1 MRSRKLPF
9 IALTTALCLALVGAT
24 SASARP
30 AGPKKSGAHGPCR
43 VLIEVPRGPVSYGD
57 PFSIYGRLSCPT
69 TEAEANKTI
78 SVYERTAGSSGF
90 ALAGT
95 TTSEANGSYS
105 FTPQPFTTNSTFFV
119 LAEGARSA
127 HRTIRVSPLVSL
139 ATPSEGAKL
148 LSATGR
154 SRSSVV
160 FAGTVSPVTPG
171 MRGAV
176 VALQREDSSGNEE
189 WHRIGDRG
197 TVKADGTYS
206 IAHVFRIP
214 GVANLRIVVHP
225 RDRFNAPAAS
235 SPMSYVISQPQN
247 PLLTINTTNDPL
259 TYGESTSISGD
270 VFQAADKTPVTLF
283 ARNRNG
289 HFAPVASG
297 QTEGTHYSF
306 TQAPLENTVY
316 KVVSGTRTSSLLIEG
331 VRYGISLTPPA
342 TTLTTGQPVTLTGTV
357 TGAQTPHNV
366 YLERKGPGAIGFHV
380 IDIAPLSAPD
390 PTTHV
395 STYTLTHAFRGA
407 GEGEIRMKV
416 PGDPGHLGKATAPVK
431 ISVTRSAASL
441 LTPEL
446 PTKLPGEGQL

>member
-1 MRSRKLPF
+1 
-9 IALTTALCLALVGAT
+9 
-24 SASARP
+24 
-30 AGPKKSGAHGPCR
+30 

-57 PFSIYGRLSCPT
+57 PFSIYGRLGCP
-69 TEAEANKTI
+69 APQDAANKPI
-78 SVYERTAGSSGF
+78 SIYERTAGSPGF

-95 TTSEANGSYS
+95 TTSEATGSYS
-105 FTPQPFTTNSTFFV
+105 FTPQPFSTNSTFFV

-139 ATPSEGAKL
+139 ATPTEGAKL
-148 LSATGR
+148 LSAIGR
-154 SRSSVV
+154 ARTSVV
-160 FAGTVSPVTPG
+160 FAGTVNPVTPG

-197 TVKADGTYS
+197 TVRADGTYS

-247 PLLTINTTNDPL
+247 PLLTIDTTNDPL
-259 TYGESTSISGD
+259 TYGESTSITGE
-270 VFQAADKTPVTLF
+270 VFQASDNTAVTLL
-283 ARNRNG
+283 ARNRGG
-289 HFAPVASG
+289 HFAPVAAG
-297 QTEGTHYSF
+297 HTEGSRYSF

-316 KVVSGTRTSSLLIEG
+316 KVVSGTRSSSLLIEG

-357 TGAQTPHNV
+357 TGAQAPHNV
-366 YLERKGPGAIGFHV
+366 YLERKGPGAVGFHV

-416 PGDPGHLGKATAPVK
+416 PGDPGHLGKATPPVK
-431 ISVTRSAASL
+431 ITVTRSAASL

-446 PTKLPGEGQL
+446 PSRLPGEGQL